1 MRRLVC
7 ALVLALAV
15 LLPAGPTLA
24 ADSPTPATPSAT
36 TSPTE
41 PSPGPQGPTDG
52 IRQIPVE
59 DEGADFYSVATILL
73 FFAIA
78 SAVLVAIIRIGM
90 RASDAED

>member
-1 MRRLVC
+1 MRRPVS
-7 ALVLALAV
+7 ALVLALVV
-15 LLPAGPTLA
+15 LLPGGPALA
-24 ADSPTPATPSAT
+24 VDSPTP
-36 TSPTE
+36 SPTTTVSPTD

>member
-1 MRRLVC
+1 MRRLVS
-7 ALVLALAV
+7 ALVLALVVV
-15 LLPAGPTLA
+15 LLGGPALA
-24 ADSPTPATPSAT
+24 ADSSTPSPAT
-36 TSPTE
+36 TSTAE

-59 DEGADFYSVATILL
+59 DEGADLYSVATILL

-90 RASDAED
+90 RSSDTED